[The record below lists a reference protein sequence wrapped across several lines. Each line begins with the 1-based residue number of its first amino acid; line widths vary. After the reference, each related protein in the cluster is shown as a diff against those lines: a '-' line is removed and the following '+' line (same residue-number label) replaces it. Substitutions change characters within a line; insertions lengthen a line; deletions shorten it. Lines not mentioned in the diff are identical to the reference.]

1 MATPWG
7 SPGRGRTPPRAT
19 PRSGQ
24 PAAQLEQ
31 ADQRLGVARL
41 VDERVELG
49 QRPRLD
55 VDALVLLRRGLCAG
69 ELGGEVDVT
78 LLVREA
84 GRRVEGREVLPLRR
98 GLADLLGELALRGV
112 ERRLALDVEL
122 ARRQLEQVGRAD
134 RLARLA
140 HEVDAL
146 AVVRHDPDRALVA
159 HDLARDLLPVL
170 VSEGLRAH
178 REDLALVLRLAVDR
192 LEARGHVAASSSSA
206 RATSSMPSSAAT
218 ETRSVGSWLRSV
230 PLARFTQGRPMASS
244 ALASEPPPVAMRRGS

>member
-49 QRPRLD
+49 QRPRL
-55 VDALVLLRRGLCAG
+55 
-69 ELGGEVDVT
+69 
-78 LLVREA
+78 
-84 GRRVEGREVLPLRR
+84 
-98 GLADLLGELALRGV
+98 
-112 ERRLALDVEL
+112 
-122 ARRQLEQVGRAD
+122 
-134 RLARLA
+134 
-140 HEVDAL
+140 EVDAL

-178 REDLALVLRLAVDR
+178 REDLALVLRLAVDG
-192 LEARGHVAASSSSA
+192 LEARGHAAAASSSSA

-218 ETRSVGSWLRSV
+218 ETRS
-230 PLARFTQGRPMASS
+230 
-244 ALASEPPPVAMRRGS
+244 